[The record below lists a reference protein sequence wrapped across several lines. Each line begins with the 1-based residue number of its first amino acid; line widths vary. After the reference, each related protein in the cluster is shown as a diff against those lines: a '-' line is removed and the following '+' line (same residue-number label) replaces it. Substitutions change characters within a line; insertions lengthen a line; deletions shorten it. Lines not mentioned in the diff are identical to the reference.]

1 MFFYFFLQKYMW
13 KIASSVTVNFRQ
25 GFKISWKDYISDYS
39 ENEDV
44 IHILVNEKKNSFNEH
59 SIGFSEIYYIS
70 SR

>member
-44 IHILVNEKKNSFNEH
+44 IHILVNEKKK
-59 SIGFSEIYYIS
+59 
-70 SR
+70 